1 MALLNVLED
10 IKIWIAAAIV
20 LALIFGFGSP
30 DASTIMML
38 ALIAQMA
45 VALDGIRFS
54 RSDFGTYRTPILLNL
69 VCCFGI
75 CTGFTLLTGL
85 FFIDN
90 QALWTGWVMLSA
102 VPCAISVV
110 PSALFL
116 RADPKLSV
124 LSLIVIYVVA
134 IGLTP
139 FITHT
144 LIGNSVNPLEVLRYI
159 LMFILIPFVLT
170 IPIKRLHLKQ
180 APKTLFINLMM
191 FVLVFVGLGS
201 RQEFVFSEPMV
212 IIGLVVACVFFL
224 VRMNNLTVVERAT
237 LPFNMPEN
245 VEAWHIKGALF
256 FGSISKL
263 EFVTDPT
270 RITMAG
276 SARIVVL
283 DFEELLHIDNSAMD
297 QIEVFVRALHRH
309 NHELIIAGATG
320 HPLAQLR
327 RTGIAQALGPN
338 LVPNM
343 EFAMARARTVLA
355 ELDEKEK
362 SRPVIR
368 TL

>member
-10 IKIWIAAAIV
+10 IKVWIAAAIV

-54 RSDFGTYRTPILLNL
+54 RSDFGTYKKPIFVNF

-85 FFIDN
+85 LFIDD

-116 RADPKLSV
+116 KADPKLAV
-124 LSLIVIYVVA
+124 LSLTVIYVIA
-134 IGLTP
+134 IALTP
-139 FITHT
+139 LTTHT

-191 FVLVFVGLGS
+191 FILVFVGLGS

-212 IIGLVVACVFFL
+212 VLSLVIACMFRIFL
-224 VRMNNLTVVERAT
+224 VSTVLVYGMRKMKCNRDTGLNYVTFCYWKNSGMSASLTMGLFAAT
-237 LPFNMPEN
+237 MPEAVLPCVVSLI
-245 VEAWHIKGALF
+245 VEAVWFAILTKMIDRMWPPSVSDDDSNDG
-256 FGSISKL
+256 
-263 EFVTDPT
+263 
-270 RITMAG
+270 
-276 SARIVVL
+276 L
-283 DFEELLHIDNSAMD
+283 DASPS
-297 QIEVFVRALHRH
+297 Q
-309 NHELIIAGATG
+309 
-320 HPLAQLR
+320 
-327 RTGIAQALGPN
+327 
-338 LVPNM
+338 
-343 EFAMARARTVLA
+343 
-355 ELDEKEK
+355 
-362 SRPVIR
+362 
-368 TL
+368 